1 MGSRYSSILDDP
13 LETKLLSSPESA
25 EVERPD
31 FIEAV
36 LDEERELL
44 ELLFWAAAFFRASIF
59 SAVDSVEAAAVV
71 VVLAAVVVSVGV
83 ILLERMAAVVGL
95 SVSEFN
101 CGEKRK

>member
-71 VVLAAVVVSVGV
+71 VAAVVVSVGV

>member
-1 MGSRYSSILDDP
+1 
-13 LETKLLSSPESA
+13 
-25 EVERPD
+25 VERPD

-71 VVLAAVVVSVGV
+71 
-83 ILLERMAAVVGL
+83 GL
-95 SVSEFN
+95 SVSELNLIKQIKEF
-101 CGEKRK
+101 